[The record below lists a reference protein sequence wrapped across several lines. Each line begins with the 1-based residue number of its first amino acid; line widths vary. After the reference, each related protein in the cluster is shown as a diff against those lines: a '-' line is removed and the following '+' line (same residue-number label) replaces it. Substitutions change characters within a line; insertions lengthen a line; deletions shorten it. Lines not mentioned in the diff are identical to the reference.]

1 MSELLDH
8 FVDGGFNMIDT
19 ADVYSNWIPG
29 NHGGES
35 ETIIGKW
42 LKQSGKRD
50 RVLIATKSGLDMG
63 NGRKGLSKKHILQSA
78 DESLSRLQTDYIDL
92 YQSHTEDKETPLEE
106 TLEAYAELIKAG
118 KVRVIGA
125 SNFQPATLQAALEDQ
140 PTRKILPRYESL
152 QPEYNLYV
160 RAKFEG
166 ELEAVCRENHI
177 GVIPYF
183 SLASGFLTG
192 KYRSEKDL
200 ENRSRGSRV
209 QKYLNPRGL
218 RILAALDE
226 VSEAVQRHSCSGF
239 SRLAAGQADD
249 NGSHCQRHQREAV
262 GRTARG
268 DTREIR
274 WRSDSEIR
282 SGQRVLGRGAQRR
295 VIKEWVTAL
304 TRRTSW
310 GQPPLAVQQRLQ
322 ISFPQDLQMM
332 RQMSCS
338 DESHGANRKPFIAG
352 NSGSHPRIFWH
363 IPEKCNTRT
372 ADVTKFLDMRRP
384 WNSHRQQLQRPQYFD
399 HS

>member
-1 MSELLDH
+1 MQTKQVGKRKLGNSGLEVAPLVFGGNVFGWTVNDDVASQLLNH

-35 ETIIGKW
+35 EIIIGKW

-63 NGRKGLSKKHILQSA
+63 SGRKGLSRKHILQSA
-78 DESLSRLQTDYIDL
+78 DDSLARLQTDYIDL

-106 TLEAYAELIKAG
+106 TLEAYTELIKLG
-118 KVRVIGA
+118 KIRAIGA
-125 SNFQPATLQAALEDQ
+125 SNFQPATLLSALRISRE
-140 PTRKILPRYESL
+140 KNLPRYESL

-160 RAKFEG
+160 RNKFEG
-166 ELEAVCRENHI
+166 ELETACRENHI

-226 VSEAVQRHSCSGF
+226 VSKQYSATPAQVS
-239 SRLAAGQADD
+239 LAWLLTKPTITAPIASATSVKQLDELFGATRMKLDPAALQKLDQASAYSQEER
-249 NGSHCQRHQREAV
+249 NVA
-262 GRTARG
+262 
-268 DTREIR
+268 
-274 WRSDSEIR
+274 
-282 SGQRVLGRGAQRR
+282 
-295 VIKEWVTAL
+295 
-304 TRRTSW
+304 
-310 GQPPLAVQQRLQ
+310 
-322 ISFPQDLQMM
+322 
-332 RQMSCS
+332 
-338 DESHGANRKPFIAG
+338 
-352 NSGSHPRIFWH
+352 
-363 IPEKCNTRT
+363 
-372 ADVTKFLDMRRP
+372 
-384 WNSHRQQLQRPQYFD
+384 
-399 HS
+399 

>member
-1 MSELLDH
+1 MQTKQVGKRKLGNSGLEVAPLVFGGNVFGWTVNDDVASQLLDH

-35 ETIIGKW
+35 EIIIGKW

-63 NGRKGLSKKHILQSA
+63 SGRKGLSRKHILQSA
-78 DESLSRLQTDYIDL
+78 DDSLARLQTDYIDL

-106 TLEAYAELIKAG
+106 TLEAYTELIKLG
-118 KVRVIGA
+118 KIRAIGA
-125 SNFQPATLQAALEDQ
+125 SNFQPATLLSALRISRE
-140 PTRKILPRYESL
+140 KNLPRYESL

-160 RAKFEG
+160 RNKFEG
-166 ELEAVCRENHI
+166 ELETACRENHI

-226 VSEAVQRHSCSGF
+226 VSKQYSATPAQVSLAWLLAKPTITAPIASATSVKQLDELFGATRMKLDPAAVQK
-239 SRLAAGQADD
+239 LDQAGAYSQEERNVA
-249 NGSHCQRHQREAV
+249 
-262 GRTARG
+262 
-268 DTREIR
+268 
-274 WRSDSEIR
+274 
-282 SGQRVLGRGAQRR
+282 
-295 VIKEWVTAL
+295 
-304 TRRTSW
+304 
-310 GQPPLAVQQRLQ
+310 
-322 ISFPQDLQMM
+322 
-332 RQMSCS
+332 
-338 DESHGANRKPFIAG
+338 
-352 NSGSHPRIFWH
+352 
-363 IPEKCNTRT
+363 
-372 ADVTKFLDMRRP
+372 
-384 WNSHRQQLQRPQYFD
+384 
-399 HS
+399 

>member
-1 MSELLDH
+1 MQTKSLEKRKLGNSSLEVAPLIFGGNVFGWTVKDEKAASELLDH
-8 FVDGGFNMIDT
+8 FVDGGFNMVDT

-35 ETIIGKW
+35 ESMIGKW

-78 DESLSRLQTDYIDL
+78 DESLARLQTDHIDL

-106 TLEAYAELIKAG
+106 TLEAYAELIKGG

-125 SNFQPATLQAALEDQ
+125 SNFQPATLQSAL
-140 PTRKILPRYESL
+140 KIGREKNLPRYESL

-160 RAKFEG
+160 RNKFEG
-166 ELEAVCRENHI
+166 ELERVCRENHV

-192 KYRSEKDL
+192 KYRTEKDL

-226 VSEAVQRHSCSGF
+226 VSKQQNATPAQVSLAWLLAKPAITAPIASATSVKQLDELLGAAGVKLDSAAVQK
-239 SRLAAGQADD
+239 LDQA
-249 NGSHCQRHQREAV
+249 SAY
-262 GRTARG
+262 
-268 DTREIR
+268 
-274 WRSDSEIR
+274 SEEER
-282 SGQRVLGRGAQRR
+282 NVA
-295 VIKEWVTAL
+295 
-304 TRRTSW
+304 
-310 GQPPLAVQQRLQ
+310 
-322 ISFPQDLQMM
+322 
-332 RQMSCS
+332 
-338 DESHGANRKPFIAG
+338 
-352 NSGSHPRIFWH
+352 
-363 IPEKCNTRT
+363 
-372 ADVTKFLDMRRP
+372 
-384 WNSHRQQLQRPQYFD
+384 
-399 HS
+399 